1 MVFKAQMRG
10 SLIPY
15 EAPEAEVIKTDLEMG
30 FLVLSDG
37 KTGNSTTVDLEEEDY
52 SGSII
57 WK

>member
-1 MVFKAQMRG
+1 MVFKAQKRG
-10 SLIPY
+10 SLVPY
-15 EAPEAEVIKTDLEMG
+15 ETPEAEVIKTDLEMG
-30 FLVLSDG
+30 FMVLSGG